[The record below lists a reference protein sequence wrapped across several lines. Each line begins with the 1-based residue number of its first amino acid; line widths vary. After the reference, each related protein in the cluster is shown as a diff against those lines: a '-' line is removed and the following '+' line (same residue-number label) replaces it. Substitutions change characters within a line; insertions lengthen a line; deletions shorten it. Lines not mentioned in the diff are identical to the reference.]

1 MLLLALWLQDFVEV
15 DFAKLDRTIAKEPAY
30 VAEPRYALFIF
41 DPAGKF
47 RVWCALD
54 KSKKDLGYYDVVYFD
69 RNGNGDLTEEGE
81 KFVGKLDEDEL
92 AVACGTTI
100 DIRLGELK
108 VPGADLVH
116 TDLRIAT
123 VPKKDRKGVWFQMKY
138 GGKVEVSG
146 GHGPSG
152 GIDTTVYGASP
163 REAPVL
169 RPTIEGPM
177 SFALWCGDDLKI
189 GGKERLNLLL
199 GNAGSGR
206 DTLMS
211 VSENFLD
218 LTKETIRATLIAAD
232 ADGKEIRVPWE
243 IKSHC

>member
-1 MLLLALWLQDFVEV
+1 MLLLALWLQDLV
-15 DFAKLDRTIAKEPAY
+15 DLDRTIAKEPAY

-47 RVWCALD
+47 RVWCPLD

-69 RNGNGDLTEEGE
+69 RNGNGDLTEPGE
-81 KFVGKLDEDEL
+81 KFVGKLDEDED
-92 AVACGTTI
+92 AVARGTSI

-108 VPGADLVH
+108 VPGSDLVH
-116 TDLRIAT
+116 TDLRIST
-123 VPKKDRKGVWFQMKY
+123 VPKKGRKGVWFQMKY

-146 GHGPSG
+146 GNGPSG
-152 GIDTTVYGASP
+152 GIDTTVYGATP
-163 REAPVL
+163 KEAPVL

-177 SFALWCGDDLKI
+177 AFALWCGDELDI
-189 GGKERLNLLL
+189 GGKAHLSLLL

-211 VSENFLD
+211 VSEDFLD
-218 LTKETIRATLIAAD
+218 LTKETIRATLIATD